1 MKLPAGIYHE
11 NYRQDHAWWQTRYVR
26 FRILLL
32 VILLAVYPYLVRL
45 GPLADIPQLQIPIVI
60 RIGYFI
66 LMAMGVQL
74 LIGFTGEITLGHAA
88 FVAVG
93 AYASAAFL
101 MRIPWSDAVVQTGLL
116 YPLSVIVAAVAAGLW
131 SVLFG
136 LPSARIKGF
145 YTIMTT
151 MAAQFITVN
160 LIITQYV
167 SMSGDRVLTWDIPK
181 NLIKIGP
188 WQVAGDNIA
197 VYYWMA
203 LLVLVS
209 LAIMANLARTK
220 VGRAWVAIR
229 DNDIAAEVIGV
240 NVNGYKLLSY
250 FVAGAFG
257 GIAGA
262 FLVSKQPFISQ
273 EDFTFTLSLEL
284 VGVILIGGLGSN
296 YGTIFGC
303 MFWVLVDSLLVNL
316 VQPLSTVMPQLQPA
330 YLRQTSFGLA
340 IILFLVFEPNGLA
353 YRWWQFKNYV
363 HLWPFSYS
371 GER

>member
-1 MKLPAGIYHE
+1 MELPAGIYHE
-11 NYRQDHAWWQTRYVR
+11 TYREEHAWWRTPFVR
-26 FRILLL
+26 FRMLLLFAILLL
-32 VILLAVYPYLVRL
+32 YPFLVRL
-45 GPLADIPQLQIPIVI
+45 GPLSGISPIQVPVMI
-60 RIGYFI
+60 RVGYYI

-74 LIGFTGEITLGHAA
+74 LIGYTGEITLGHAA
-88 FVAVG
+88 FIAIG

-101 MRIPWSDAVVQTGLL
+101 IRVDWPAAIAGSGLL
-116 YPLSVIVAAVAAGLW
+116 YPLSVLVGALAGGLW

-167 SMSGDRVLTWDIPK
+167 SMSEGRVISWDIPK
-181 NLIKIGP
+181 KLITVGP
-188 WQVAGDNIA
+188 WPIAGNNTA
-197 VYYWMA
+197 VYYWML
-203 LLVLVS
+203 LLVILCLVV
-209 LAIMANLARTK
+209 MANLTRTR

-240 NVNGYKLLSY
+240 HVNRYKLLSY

-262 FLVSKQPFISQ
+262 FLISKQPFISQ

-284 VGVILIGGLGSN
+284 VGVILIGGLASN
-296 YGTIFGC
+296 YGTVFGC
-303 MFWVLVDSLLVNL
+303 LFWVLVDSVLVSL
-316 VQPLSTVMPQLQPA
+316 VQPLGAVFPQLQPA
-330 YLRQTSFGLA
+330 YFRQVFFGLA
-340 IILFLVFEPNGLA
+340 IILFLIYEPNGLA
-353 YRWWQFKNYV
+353 YRWSQIKNYI
-363 HLWPFSYS
+363 HLWPFSY
-371 GER
+371 

>member
-11 NYRQDHAWWQTRYVR
+11 NYRQDHAWWQTRFVW
-26 FRILLL
+26 FRMMLLFVLLL
-32 VILLAVYPYLVRL
+32 LYPYLVRIP
-45 GPLADIPQLQIPIVI
+45 PLSSIAQLQTPVVI

-74 LIGFTGEITLGHAA
+74 LIGYTGEITLGHTA

-93 AYASAAFL
+93 AYASAAVL
-101 MRIPWSDAVVQTGLL
+101 MRVQWPEPIAQSGLL
-116 YPLSVIVAAVAAGLW
+116 YPFSVLVGALAAGVW

-151 MAAQFITVN
+151 MAAQFITVD
-160 LIITQYV
+160 LLLTQYV
-167 SMSGDRVLTWDIPK
+167 SMSEGRVISWDIPK
-181 NLIKIGP
+181 NLIRIGT
-188 WQVAGDNIA
+188 WQIAGSNTA
-197 VYYWMA
+197 VYYWM
-203 LLVLVS
+203 LFLVIACVL
-209 LAIMANLARTK
+209 IMANLARTK

-240 NVNGYKLLSY
+240 NVYRYKLLSY

-262 FLVSKQPFISQ
+262 FLISKQPFISQ
-273 EDFTFTLSLEL
+273 EDFTFILSLEL
-284 VGVILIGGLGSN
+284 VGVILIGGLGNN

-303 MFWVLVDSLLVNL
+303 MFWVLVDSALTSM
-316 VQPLSTVMPQLQPA
+316 VQPIGTIFPQLQPA
-330 YLRQTSFGLA
+330 YFRQMAFGLS
-340 IILFLVFEPNGLA
+340 IILFLIFEPNGLS
-353 YRWWQFKNYV
+353 YRWWQFKNYI
-363 HLWPFSYS
+363 HLWPFSY
-371 GER
+371 

>member
-11 NYRQDHAWWQTRYVR
+11 NYRQDHAWWQTRYIR
-26 FRILLL
+26 FRMVLLL
-32 VILLAVYPYLVRL
+32 VLLAFYPYLVRI
-45 GPLADIPQLQIPIVI
+45 GPLANIPELQVPVVI

-74 LIGFTGEITLGHAA
+74 LIGYTGEITLGHAA

-93 AYASAAFL
+93 AYGSAYF
-101 MRIPWSDAVVQTGLL
+101 MIRIPWSDAIIDTGVL
-116 YPLSVIVAAVAAGLW
+116 YPLSVLVGAVAAGLW

-167 SMSGDRVLTWDIPK
+167 SMSGGRVLSWDIPK

-188 WQVAGDNIA
+188 WQIAGDNKA
-197 VYYWMA
+197 VYYWMV
-203 LLVLVS
+203 LLVLVC
-209 LAIMANLARTK
+209 LAIMANLTRTK

-250 FVAGAFG
+250 FTAGAFG

-262 FLVSKQPFISQ
+262 FLISKQPFISQ

-284 VGVILIGGLGSN
+284 VGIILIGGLGSN
-296 YGTIFGC
+296 YGTVLGC
-303 MFWVLVDSLLVNL
+303 MFWVLVDSVLVNL
-316 VQPLSTVMPQLQPA
+316 VQPLSSMIPRLQPA
-330 YLRQTSFGLA
+330 YLRQTAFGLT
-340 IILFLVFEPNGLA
+340 IILFLIFEPNGLA

-363 HLWPFSYS
+363 HLWPFSYAS
-371 GER
+371 ER